1 MRKSIFSMIDFMEL
15 LFKLQSM
22 DVKLKDL
29 KKISHWQFICKT
41 AFGQVGKTWTHFADK
56 RVGRESNLPPA
67 DGKPSAHGSEKQACA
82 ACSGRAPR
90 H

>member
-1 MRKSIFSMIDFMEL
+1 MRKSIFFMIDFMEL
-15 LFKLQSM
+15 PFKLQSM
-22 DVKLKDL
+22 DMKLKDL

-41 AFGQVGKTWTHFADK
+41 AFGQVGKTWIHFADK

-67 DGKPSAHGSEKQACA
+67 DGKPSPMLLKSGHGA
-82 ACSGRAPR
+82 ACSGRALR